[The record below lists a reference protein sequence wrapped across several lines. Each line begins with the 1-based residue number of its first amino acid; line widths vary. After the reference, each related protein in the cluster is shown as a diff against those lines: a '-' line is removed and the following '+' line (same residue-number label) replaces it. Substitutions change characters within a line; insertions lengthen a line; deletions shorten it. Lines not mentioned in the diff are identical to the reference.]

1 MPVLLFFWEM
11 VPLPTATAVSSNVL
25 SFATAHDVQ
34 NTLTTGVE
42 AARLSACSKR
52 LAALQACGCR
62 LLLLEI
68 P

>member
-1 MPVLLFFWEM
+1 MPVLLFFREM
-11 VPLPTATAVSSNVL
+11 VPLPTATAVSSNAL

-42 AARLSACSKR
+42 AAGPPVCCKR
-52 LAALQACGCR
+52 LAALQACGCH

>member
-11 VPLPTATAVSSNVL
+11 VPLPTATAVSSNAL
-25 SFATAHDVQ
+25 SFATVHDVQ
-34 NTLTTGVE
+34 HTLTTGVE
-42 AARLSACSKR
+42 AARLSVCSKQ
-52 LAALQACGCR
+52 LAALQACGCH